1 MLACARIGAVHS
13 IIFGGFSPDSIATRI
28 TDCESEYLITADEG
42 VRGGKIIPLKK
53 IADEALDQCPGVK
66 KCVVVER
73 TGNQVDWNNETLEET
88 KSLLSSKNISVSIHN
103 FDLREKDR
111 INELPDKIIEL
122 HNNIDIIFNNA
133 GLSVVGTVDEVDE
146 EDWNFGM
153 DILLNSVIQ
162 MSTVFLPHL
171 RKRPVSAI
179 VNTSSIF
186 GLFSVPK
193 QSIYNVGKFGVKAFT
208 ESLALEMEMAESPVE
223 VYCVFPGH
231 IGTNIYHASKFKSFE
246 ADDAGA
252 AIFGAYASTIE
263 EAADQ
268 FKNNAP
274 SSPEYAA
281 KVIIKNIKKKN
292 KRILIGADAHFYDL
306 MSRLFPK
313 HFLKI
318 IWVWPF
324 LRNLFS
330 RNK

>member
-1 MLACARIGAVHS
+1 MKDFNNKVA
-13 IIFGGFSPDSIATRI
+13 
-28 TDCESEYLITADEG
+28 LITGAGSGIGRALALQLAEEG
-42 VRGGKIIPLKK
+42 CNL
-53 IADEALDQCPGVK
+53 AL
-66 KCVVVER
+66 
-73 TGNQVDWNNETLEET
+73 VDWNNETLEET
-88 KSLLSSKNISVSIHN
+88 KSLLSSKNISVSTHN
-103 FDLREKDR
+103 FDLRDKDR

-146 EDWNFGM
+146 DDWNFGM

-252 AIFGAYASTIE
+252 AIFGANASTIE

-313 HFLKI
+313 YFLKI

-324 LRNLFS
+324 FRNLFT

>member
-1 MLACARIGAVHS
+1 MKDFNNKVA
-13 IIFGGFSPDSIATRI
+13 
-28 TDCESEYLITADEG
+28 LITGAGSGIGRALALQLAEEG
-42 VRGGKIIPLKK
+42 CNL
-53 IADEALDQCPGVK
+53 AL
-66 KCVVVER
+66 
-73 TGNQVDWNNETLEET
+73 VDWNNETLEET
-88 KSLLSSKNISVSIHN
+88 KSLLSSKNISVSTHN
-103 FDLREKDR
+103 FDLRDKDR

-208 ESLALEMEMAESPVE
+208 ESLALEMEMAESPIE

-252 AIFGAYASTIE
+252 AIFGANASTIE

-306 MSRLFPK
+306 MSRLSPK

-324 LRNLFS
+324 FRNLFS